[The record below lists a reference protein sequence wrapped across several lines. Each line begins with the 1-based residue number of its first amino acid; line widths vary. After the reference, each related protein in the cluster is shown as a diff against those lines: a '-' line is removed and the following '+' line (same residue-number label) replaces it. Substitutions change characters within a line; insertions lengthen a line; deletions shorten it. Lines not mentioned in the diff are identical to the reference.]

1 MGALRSLMTGGSPR
15 RRGLLLFGLL
25 MMVIA
30 GLFAMHVLSMSGPQ
44 GHTSPTL
51 TIETDHAA
59 AETLPDGGMSADVA
73 DEMAGASMSDAAAA
87 GETHCGDGCGE
98 PAPSHSMLMMG
109 CVIALLIG
117 MVLLIAPGLWGR
129 GWLTRLLAVRAL
141 PLLGAVLQRPRPPSL
156 IVLSISRT

>member
-1 MGALRSLMTGGSPR
+1 MDALRSVMTGGSPR
-15 RRGLLLFGLL
+15 RRGLLVFGLL

-44 GHTSPTL
+44 GHGSP
-51 TIETDHAA
+51 IVAIQADHAA
-59 AETLPDGGMSADVA
+59 AEAMPEAAMSAA
-73 DEMAGASMSDAAAA
+73 APDEMADASMSDGAAA
-87 GETHCGDGCGE
+87 GATHCGDGCGE

-117 MVLLIAPGLWGR
+117 LVLLIAPRLLGR

-141 PLLGAVLQRPRPPSL
+141 PLLGAVLPRARPPSL

>member
-1 MGALRSLMTGGSPR
+1 MGALRSVMTGGSPR
-15 RRGLLLFGLL
+15 RPGLLVFGLL

-141 PLLGAVLQRPRPPSL
+141 PLLGAVLPRPRPPSL

>member
-1 MGALRSLMTGGSPR
+1 MGALRSVMTGGSPR

-30 GLFAMHVLSMSGPQ
+30 GLFAMHVLSMSGPM
-44 GHTSPTL
+44 GHTYPTL
-51 TIETDHAA
+51 TIETEHIAA
-59 AETLPDGGMSADVA
+59 NAGPDEAMSAPVA
-73 DEMAGASMSDAAAA
+73 DETVGANMSDAAAA
-87 GETHCGDGCGE
+87 GETHCEGCGE

-141 PLLGAVLQRPRPPSL
+141 PLLGAVLPRPRPPSL

>member
-1 MGALRSLMTGGSPR
+1 MGALRSVMTGGSPR
-15 RRGLLLFGLL
+15 RRGLPVFGLL
-25 MMVIA
+25 MMVIV
-30 GLFAMHVLSMSGPQ
+30 GLFAMHVLSMSGPM

-51 TIETDHAA
+51 TIETEHVAA
-59 AETLPDGGMSADVA
+59 NAGPDEAMSAPVA
-73 DEMAGASMSDAAAA
+73 DETVGANMSDAAAA
-87 GETHCGDGCGE
+87 GETHCEGCGE

-117 MVLLIAPGLWGR
+117 LILLLAPRLLGR

-141 PLLGAVLQRPRPPSL
+141 PLLGAVLPRARPPSL

>member
-15 RRGLLLFGLL
+15 RRGLLVFGLL

-30 GLFAMHVLSMSGPQ
+30 GLLAMHALSMSGPH
-44 GHTSPTL
+44 GHTSPAL

-59 AETLPDGGMSADVA
+59 EAMPDGTASAAMA

-87 GETHCGDGCGE
+87 GETDCGGGCGE
-98 PAPSHSMLMMG
+98 PSPSHSMLMMG

-117 MVLLIAPGLWGR
+117 LTFLIAPGLLSR

-141 PLLGAVLQRPRPPSL
+141 PLLGAVLPRPRPPSL

>member
-1 MGALRSLMTGGSPR
+1 MGALRSVMTGGSPR
-15 RRGLLLFGLL
+15 RPGLLVFGLL

-30 GLFAMHVLSMSGPQ
+30 GLFAMHVLSMSGPM
-44 GHTSPTL
+44 GHTYPTL
-51 TIETDHAA
+51 TIETEHIAA
-59 AETLPDGGMSADVA
+59 NAGPDEAMSAPVA
-73 DEMAGASMSDAAAA
+73 DETVGANMSDAAAA
-87 GETHCGDGCGE
+87 GETHCEGCGE

-117 MVLLIAPGLWGR
+117 LILLLAPRLLGR

-141 PLLGAVLQRPRPPSL
+141 PLLGAVLPRARPPSL

>member
-1 MGALRSLMTGGSPR
+1 MGALRSVMTGGSPR

-98 PAPSHSMLMMG
+98 PAPSHSTLMMG

-141 PLLGAVLQRPRPPSL
+141 PLLGAVLPPPRPPSL

>member
-1 MGALRSLMTGGSPR
+1 MGALRSVMTGGSPR
-15 RRGLLLFGLL
+15 RRGLPVFGLL

-30 GLFAMHVLSMSGPQ
+30 GLFAMHVLSMSGPM

-51 TIETDHAA
+51 TIETEHVAA
-59 AETLPDGGMSADVA
+59 NAGPDEAMSAPVA
-73 DEMAGASMSDAAAA
+73 DEIVGVNTSDAAEA
-87 GETHCGDGCGE
+87 GETHCEGCAE

-117 MVLLIAPGLWGR
+117 LVLMLDPRLLGR
-129 GWLTRLLAVRAL
+129 GWLRRLLAVRSL
-141 PLLGAVLQRPRPPSL
+141 PLLGAVLPRARPPSL